1 MDHGGLKIHSV
12 VVVVVLVILIVV
24 VIVLAVLV
32 VLIIL
37 IVLIVLIP
45 KQLLLNR
52 APHLVSIHCTTIASL
67 AITRTPHTHKHH
79 RNGSREHV
87 HALRLQPIL
96 CRSGKTR

>member
-12 VVVVVLVILIVV
+12 VVVVVLVIL
-24 VIVLAVLV
+24 IVLAVLV

-52 APHLVSIHCTTIASL
+52 APHLVSIHRATIASL
-67 AITRTPHTHKHH
+67 AITRTHSHPQAPSEWK
-79 RNGSREHV
+79 S
-87 HALRLQPIL
+87 
-96 CRSGKTR
+96 

>member
-1 MDHGGLKIHSV
+1 MERNSKKVDHGGLKIHSV

-52 APHLVSIHCTTIASL
+52 APHLVSIHRATIASL
-67 AITRTPHTHKHH
+67 AITRTHSHPQAPSEWK
-79 RNGSREHV
+79 S
-87 HALRLQPIL
+87 
-96 CRSGKTR
+96 

>member
-1 MDHGGLKIHSV
+1 MERNRKKVDHGGLKIHSV

-37 IVLIVLIP
+37 IVLIVLIVLIP

-52 APHLVSIHCTTIASL
+52 APHLVSIHRATIASL
-67 AITRTPHTHKHH
+67 AITRTHSHPQAPSEWK
-79 RNGSREHV
+79 S
-87 HALRLQPIL
+87 
-96 CRSGKTR
+96 

>member
-1 MDHGGLKIHSV
+1 MERNRKKVDHGGLKIHSV

-24 VIVLAVLV
+24 VIVVAVLV

-52 APHLVSIHCTTIASL
+52 APHLVSIHRATIASL
-67 AITRTPHTHKHH
+67 AITRTHSHPQAPSEWK
-79 RNGSREHV
+79 S
-87 HALRLQPIL
+87 
-96 CRSGKTR
+96 

>member
-32 VLIIL
+32 ALIILIILIVL

-52 APHLVSIHCTTIASL
+52 APHLVSIHRATIASL
-67 AITRTPHTHKHH
+67 AITRTHSHPQAPSEWK
-79 RNGSREHV
+79 S
-87 HALRLQPIL
+87 
-96 CRSGKTR
+96 

>member
-52 APHLVSIHCTTIASL
+52 APHLVSIHRATIASL
-67 AITRTPHTHKHH
+67 AITRTHSHPRTPSEWK
-79 RNGSREHV
+79 S
-87 HALRLQPIL
+87 
-96 CRSGKTR
+96 

>member
-32 VLIIL
+32 VLI
-37 IVLIVLIP
+37 VLIVLIP

-52 APHLVSIHCTTIASL
+52 APHLVSIHRATIASL
-67 AITRTPHTHKHH
+67 AITRTHSHPQAPSEWK
-79 RNGSREHV
+79 S
-87 HALRLQPIL
+87 
-96 CRSGKTR
+96 

>member
-1 MDHGGLKIHSV
+1 MERNRKKVDHGGLKIHSV
-12 VVVVVLVILIVV
+12 VVIVVLVILIVV

-52 APHLVSIHCTTIASL
+52 APHLVSIHRATIASL
-67 AITRTPHTHKHH
+67 AITRTHSHPQAPSEWK
-79 RNGSREHV
+79 S
-87 HALRLQPIL
+87 
-96 CRSGKTR
+96 

>member
-1 MDHGGLKIHSV
+1 MERNRKKVDHGGLKIHSV
-12 VVVVVLVILIVV
+12 VVVVVLVILIAV

-52 APHLVSIHCTTIASL
+52 APHLVSIHRATIASL
-67 AITRTPHTHKHH
+67 AITRTHSHPQAPSEWK
-79 RNGSREHV
+79 S
-87 HALRLQPIL
+87 
-96 CRSGKTR
+96 

>member
-24 VIVLAVLV
+24 VIVLAVLII
-32 VLIIL
+32 LIVL

-52 APHLVSIHCTTIASL
+52 APHLVSIHRATIASL
-67 AITRTPHTHKHH
+67 AITRTHSHPQAPSEWK
-79 RNGSREHV
+79 S
-87 HALRLQPIL
+87 
-96 CRSGKTR
+96 

>member
-12 VVVVVLVILIVV
+12 VVVVVLVILIAV

-52 APHLVSIHCTTIASL
+52 APHLVSIHRATIASL
-67 AITRTPHTHKHH
+67 AITRTHSHPQAPSEWK
-79 RNGSREHV
+79 S
-87 HALRLQPIL
+87 
-96 CRSGKTR
+96 

>member
-1 MDHGGLKIHSV
+1 MERNRKKVDHGGLKIHSV

-37 IVLIVLIP
+37 IVLIP

-52 APHLVSIHCTTIASL
+52 APHLVSIHRATIASL
-67 AITRTPHTHKHH
+67 AITRTHSHPQAPSEWK
-79 RNGSREHV
+79 S
-87 HALRLQPIL
+87 
-96 CRSGKTR
+96 

>member
-1 MDHGGLKIHSV
+1 MERNRKKVDHGGLKIHSV

-24 VIVLAVLV
+24 VIVLTVLI

-52 APHLVSIHCTTIASL
+52 APHLVSIHRATIASL
-67 AITRTPHTHKHH
+67 AITRTHSHPQAPSEWK
-79 RNGSREHV
+79 S
-87 HALRLQPIL
+87 
-96 CRSGKTR
+96 

>member
-12 VVVVVLVILIVV
+12 VVIVVLVILIVV

-52 APHLVSIHCTTIASL
+52 APHLVSIHRATIASL
-67 AITRTPHTHKHH
+67 AITRTHSHPQAPSEWK
-79 RNGSREHV
+79 S
-87 HALRLQPIL
+87 
-96 CRSGKTR
+96 

>member
-52 APHLVSIHCTTIASL
+52 APHLVSIHRATIASL
-67 AITRTPHTHKHH
+67 AITRTHSHPQAPSDWK
-79 RNGSREHV
+79 S
-87 HALRLQPIL
+87 
-96 CRSGKTR
+96 

>member
-24 VIVLAVLV
+24 VIVLV
-32 VLIIL
+32 VLIILIVL

-52 APHLVSIHCTTIASL
+52 APHLVSIHRATIASL
-67 AITRTPHTHKHH
+67 AITRTHSHPQAPSEWK
-79 RNGSREHV
+79 S
-87 HALRLQPIL
+87 
-96 CRSGKTR
+96 

>member
-1 MDHGGLKIHSV
+1 MERNRKKVDHGGLKIHSV

-52 APHLVSIHCTTIASL
+52 APHLVSIHRATIASL
-67 AITRTPHTHKHH
+67 AITRTHSHPQAPSEWK
-79 RNGSREHV
+79 S
-87 HALRLQPIL
+87 
-96 CRSGKTR
+96 

>member
-1 MDHGGLKIHSV
+1 MERNRKKVDHGGLKIHSV

-52 APHLVSIHCTTIASL
+52 ASHLVSIHRATIASL
-67 AITRTPHTHKHH
+67 AITRTHSHPQAPSEWK
-79 RNGSREHV
+79 S
-87 HALRLQPIL
+87 
-96 CRSGKTR
+96 

>member
-24 VIVLAVLV
+24 VIVVAVLV
-32 VLIIL
+32 VLIILIVL

-52 APHLVSIHCTTIASL
+52 APHLVSIHRATIASL
-67 AITRTPHTHKHH
+67 AITRTHSHPQAPSEWK
-79 RNGSREHV
+79 S
-87 HALRLQPIL
+87 
-96 CRSGKTR
+96 

>member
-1 MDHGGLKIHSV
+1 MERNRKKVDHGGLKIHSV

-24 VIVLAVLV
+24 VIVLAVSV

-52 APHLVSIHCTTIASL
+52 APHLVSIHRATIASL
-67 AITRTPHTHKHH
+67 AITRTHSHPQAPSEWK
-79 RNGSREHV
+79 S
-87 HALRLQPIL
+87 
-96 CRSGKTR
+96 

>member
-1 MDHGGLKIHSV
+1 MERNRKKVDHGGLKIYSV

-37 IVLIVLIP
+37 IVLIVLIVLIP

-52 APHLVSIHCTTIASL
+52 APHLVSIHRATIASL
-67 AITRTPHTHKHH
+67 AITRTHSHPQAPSEWK
-79 RNGSREHV
+79 S
-87 HALRLQPIL
+87 
-96 CRSGKTR
+96 

>member
-52 APHLVSIHCTTIASL
+52 APHLVSIHRATIASL
-67 AITRTPHTHKHH
+67 AITRTHSHPQAPSEWK
-79 RNGSREHV
+79 S
-87 HALRLQPIL
+87 
-96 CRSGKTR
+96 

>member
-1 MDHGGLKIHSV
+1 MERNRKKVDHGGLKIHSV

-52 APHLVSIHCTTIASL
+52 APHLVSIQRATIASL
-67 AITRTPHTHKHH
+67 AITRTHSHPQAPSEWK
-79 RNGSREHV
+79 S
-87 HALRLQPIL
+87 
-96 CRSGKTR
+96 

>member
-37 IVLIVLIP
+37 IVLIVLIT

-52 APHLVSIHCTTIASL
+52 APHLVSIHRATIASL
-67 AITRTPHTHKHH
+67 AITRTHSHPQAPSEWK
-79 RNGSREHV
+79 S
-87 HALRLQPIL
+87 
-96 CRSGKTR
+96 

>member
-37 IVLIVLIP
+37 IVLIDLIVLIVLIP

-52 APHLVSIHCTTIASL
+52 APHLVSIHRATIASL
-67 AITRTPHTHKHH
+67 AITRTHSHPQAPSEWK
-79 RNGSREHV
+79 S
-87 HALRLQPIL
+87 
-96 CRSGKTR
+96 

>member
-24 VIVLAVLV
+24 VLVLAVLV

-52 APHLVSIHCTTIASL
+52 APHLVSIHRATIASL
-67 AITRTPHTHKHH
+67 AITRTHSHPQAPSEWK
-79 RNGSREHV
+79 S
-87 HALRLQPIL
+87 
-96 CRSGKTR
+96 

>member
-1 MDHGGLKIHSV
+1 MERNRKKVDHGGLKIHSV

-37 IVLIVLIP
+37 IVLLVLNVLIVLIP

-52 APHLVSIHCTTIASL
+52 APHLVSIHRATIASL
-67 AITRTPHTHKHH
+67 AITRTHSHPQAPSEWK
-79 RNGSREHV
+79 S
-87 HALRLQPIL
+87 
-96 CRSGKTR
+96 

>member
-1 MDHGGLKIHSV
+1 MERNRKKVDHGGLKIHSV

-24 VIVLAVLV
+24 VIVLVVLV

-52 APHLVSIHCTTIASL
+52 APHLVSIHCATIASL
-67 AITRTPHTHKHH
+67 AITRTHSHPQAPSEWK
-79 RNGSREHV
+79 S
-87 HALRLQPIL
+87 
-96 CRSGKTR
+96 

>member
-32 VLIIL
+32 VLIVLIIL

-52 APHLVSIHCTTIASL
+52 APHLVSIHRATIASL
-67 AITRTPHTHKHH
+67 AITRTHSHPQAPSEWK
-79 RNGSREHV
+79 S
-87 HALRLQPIL
+87 
-96 CRSGKTR
+96 

>member
-1 MDHGGLKIHSV
+1 MERNRKKVDHGGLKIHSV

-37 IVLIVLIP
+37 IVLIVLIILIVLIVLIP

-52 APHLVSIHCTTIASL
+52 APHLVSIHRATIASL
-67 AITRTPHTHKHH
+67 AITRTHSHPQAPSEWK
-79 RNGSREHV
+79 S
-87 HALRLQPIL
+87 
-96 CRSGKTR
+96 

>member
-37 IVLIVLIP
+37 IVLIVLIVLIP

-52 APHLVSIHCTTIASL
+52 APHLVSIHRATIASL
-67 AITRTPHTHKHH
+67 AITRTHSHPQAPSEWK
-79 RNGSREHV
+79 S
-87 HALRLQPIL
+87 
-96 CRSGKTR
+96 